1 MTRVVSL
8 GTQIEQLDG
17 LRGTN
22 DLNDWEDGFVESV
35 VNHYEAAG
43 KSTLRMSAKV
53 AEKIEQIWRRHF
65 A

>member
-22 DLNDWEDGFVESV
+22 DLNDWEDGFVEIV
-35 VNHYEAAG
+35 VNQYEAAG